1 MFDKKQKSCV
11 KRIYLA
17 TEDGLFDRKDFH
29 TVKRILF
36 IHPLR
41 RMTNLSIIGRPD
53 HESKNEMVFET
64 SYPLKAFGLLE
75 DQSSSTRNN
84 NLNIVWR
91 IVETLRK
98 VLRNVSEKAK
108 AAVIYF

>member
-1 MFDKKQKSCV
+1 MFDKNQKSCV

-53 HESKNEMVFET
+53 HD
-64 SYPLKAFGLLE
+64 G
-75 DQSSSTRNN
+75 
-84 NLNIVWR
+84 I
-91 IVETLRK
+91 
-98 VLRNVSEKAK
+98 
-108 AAVIYF
+108 